1 VSKNKN
7 HTNFQQQTQKKKK
20 EDKTPTNQPVPHQ
33 TPNLFPFLLHPSLTP
48 SVVVFQ
54 SQEHLSIVASA
65 PMFASLGL
73 LGTWHRHIAAVH
85 VLVYEAG

>member
-1 VSKNKN
+1 VSKKKTTRTFSNKP
-7 HTNFQQQTQKKKK
+7 KKKK
-20 EDKTPTNQPVPHQ
+20 KDKTPTDQPVPHQ
-33 TPNLFPFLLHPSLTP
+33 TPNLFPFLLHLSLTP

-65 PMFASLGL
+65 PMFASLEL
-73 LGTWHRHIAAVH
+73 LRTWHRHIAAVH